1 MASSL
6 THAFKRKQDT
16 SEIEV
21 YLKKATKH
29 LTSGQ
34 KKKEIININI
44 IEISQHQPV
53 SR

>member
-6 THAFKRKQDT
+6 TDAFKRKQDT
-16 SEIEV
+16 REIEV

-34 KKKEIININI
+34 KKQKL
-44 IEISQHQPV
+44 
-53 SR
+53 

>member
-1 MASSL
+1 MTSSL

-16 SEIEV
+16 REIEV

-34 KKKEIININI
+34 KKKEIININK
-44 IEISQHQPV
+44 IEIS
-53 SR
+53 

>member
-1 MASSL
+1 MTSSL

-16 SEIEV
+16 REIEV

-44 IEISQHQPV
+44 IEISQHQLV

>member
-1 MASSL
+1 MTSSL

-16 SEIEV
+16 REIEV

-53 SR
+53 FR

>member
-6 THAFKRKQDT
+6 IHAFKRKQDT
-16 SEIEV
+16 REIEV

-34 KKKEIININI
+34 KKKKL
-44 IEISQHQPV
+44 
-53 SR
+53 